1 MDNEVEDVPASAEE
15 LASLASYRSRIY
27 GFLGAVFNRLPDDR
41 FAASLQGEDQAG
53 FFASLAAIED
63 LPSGMREGLR
73 LINNYSRDTAGRPVE
88 DVRTELAVERTR
100 LVRGLK
106 RGYGPPPPYESVYMS
121 PDEQPE
127 MRATVSVVQ
136 AYADGGAAV
145 PDEVRDQP
153 DFIGFELDFM
163 RHLAGREAR
172 GWQAGD
178 REAALGALEQE
189 HAFLRQHVN
198 AWVPRYCN
206 RMAED
211 AQLDFFRGI
220 ALMTAA
226 HVLDDAQKV
235 AELAEWAHAAS
246 AEEV

>member
-1 MDNEVEDVPASAEE
+1 MDDQVEDVPASAEE
-15 LASLASYRSRIY
+15 LAALASHRSRIY

-53 FFASLAAIED
+53 FFASLAQIED

-73 LINNYSRDTAGRPVE
+73 LIDRYSQETVGRQVE
-88 DVRTELAVERTR
+88 EVRTELAVERTR

-106 RGYGPPPPYESVYMS
+106 PGYGPPPPYESIYMS

-127 MRATVSVVQ
+127 LRATVAVVQ

-145 PDEVRDQP
+145 PPEVRDQP

-163 RHLAGREAR
+163 RHLADKEAR
-172 GWQAGD
+172 AWQAGD
-178 REAALGALEQE
+178 REAALGTLQQE
-189 HAFLRQHVN
+189 LAFLRQHVN
-198 AWVPRYCN
+198 AWVPIYCN
-206 RMAED
+206 RMVED

-235 AELAEWAHAAS
+235 AELEEWAHAAS
-246 AEEV
+246 A